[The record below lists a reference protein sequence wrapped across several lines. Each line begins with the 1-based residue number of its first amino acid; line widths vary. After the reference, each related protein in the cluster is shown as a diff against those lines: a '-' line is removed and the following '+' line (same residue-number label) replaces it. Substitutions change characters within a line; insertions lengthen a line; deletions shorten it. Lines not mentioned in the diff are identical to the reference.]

1 MGPVLYLECDLAQ
14 IGVHAHA
21 AGQTRI
27 YISLE
32 IVPADV
38 CRNRNLD
45 RQRATQQIKTMGAVD
60 SQAMQE
66 AVSGEAD
73 AGFAVPG
80 LGIGRRIAALRSVE
94 RKSKRQ
100 EPIHGDPE
108 ELKIYRA
115 YAGNLNRP
123 VLFPGGP
130 FSPVRFDL
138 QFGSASVC
146 GAQHYLFSGER
157 SHGGAPRR
165 RRRRRRLC

>member
-73 AGFAVPG
+73 AGFAVSG
-80 LGIGRRIAALRSVE
+80 LGIARRIAALRSVE
-94 RKSKRQ
+94 RKSKR
-100 EPIHGDPE
+100 
-108 ELKIYRA
+108 
-115 YAGNLNRP
+115 
-123 VLFPGGP
+123 
-130 FSPVRFDL
+130 
-138 QFGSASVC
+138 
-146 GAQHYLFSGER
+146 
-157 SHGGAPRR
+157 
-165 RRRRRRLC
+165 